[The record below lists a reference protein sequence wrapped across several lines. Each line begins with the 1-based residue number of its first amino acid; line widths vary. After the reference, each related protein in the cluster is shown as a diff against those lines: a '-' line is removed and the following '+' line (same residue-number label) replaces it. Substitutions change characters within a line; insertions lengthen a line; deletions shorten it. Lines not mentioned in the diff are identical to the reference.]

1 MAYTGEDPPD
11 GAKFTGRIPDMLS
24 DAFAD
29 LSGHRI
35 FIAGSPDFVDASAE
49 VARLLGAGQCADL
62 CRALPPAVPGRD
74 SVARAFGSFMTLL
87 CDTTARV
94 A

>member
-35 FIAGSPDFVDASAE
+35 FIAGSLDFVDVSAE
-49 VARLLGAGQCADL
+49 VARLLGAASAQIFVE
-62 CRALPPAVPGRD
+62 RYHPQSPAVTASPGRL
-74 SVARAFGSFMTLL
+74 ARS
-87 CDTTARV
+87 
-94 A
+94 